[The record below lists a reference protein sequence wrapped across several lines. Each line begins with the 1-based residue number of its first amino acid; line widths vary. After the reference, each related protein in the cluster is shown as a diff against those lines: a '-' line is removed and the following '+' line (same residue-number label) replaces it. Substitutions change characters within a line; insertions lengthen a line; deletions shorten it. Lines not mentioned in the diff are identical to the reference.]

1 MNFADIFSRTASA
14 LLFAACIGGAWMLL
28 RLARLGLR
36 MDMRAEVKQLAM
48 VVYIAALME
57 IVALRLGLPRNT
69 QAVNFTPLESTVGA
83 LHLGFGTFVY
93 HVIGNMIWFVPLG
106 WLGRKLWPKLTV
118 LQLTLIGA
126 MVSVGLEAT
135 QWLLHSG
142 IADVDDVLLNAL
154 GAMVGAALARPK
166 KTSERNP

>member
-69 QAVNFTPLESTVGA
+69 QAVTFTPLESTVGA

-126 MVSVGLEAT
+126 VVSVGLEAT

>member
-14 LLFAACIGGAWMLL
+14 LLFAACIGGAWMML

-69 QAVNFTPLESTVGA
+69 QAVNFTLLESTVGA

-93 HVIGNMIWFVPLG
+93 HVVGNMIWFVPLG

-126 MVSVGLEAT
+126 VVSVGLEAT